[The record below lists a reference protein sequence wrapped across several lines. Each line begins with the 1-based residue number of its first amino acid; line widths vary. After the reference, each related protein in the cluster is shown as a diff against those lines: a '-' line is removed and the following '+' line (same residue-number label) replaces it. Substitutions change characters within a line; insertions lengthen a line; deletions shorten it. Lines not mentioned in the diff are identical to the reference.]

1 MEVTWHPTGDNR
13 TVDFKFPYKNIGDK
27 TVRCEVKV
35 SSGQRPRDAARDDFS
50 EWEEAFTKSF
60 TFTLKPGETANV
72 IGTLDWVRRDDTM
85 PVLPG
90 GCDFIVSDSILARNP
105 GRSSGPH
112 LWRAGSCGL
121 RVVQNP
127 RPSPISVFRG
137 CFHSRSVSPVAFSPR
152 HLSWL
157 RINRPVARPTAS
169 LDTERGVSA
178 YSGGFP
184 PLELTPFPGR
194 NWTVRG
200 DAYDL
205 SGDCLL

>member
-1 MEVTWHPTGDNR
+1 MR
-13 TVDFKFPYKNIGDK
+13 
-27 TVRCEVKV
+27 RC
-35 SSGQRPRDAARDDFS
+35 
-50 EWEEAFTKSF
+50 
-60 TFTLKPGETANV
+60 
-72 IGTLDWVRRDDTM
+72 RRRF
-85 PVLPG
+85 VGLPG

-127 RPSPISVFRG
+127 RPFPISVFRG

-152 HLSWL
+152 RLSWL
-157 RINRPVARPTAS
+157 RINRPVTRPTAS

-194 NWTVRG
+194 NRTLPRAGDSRG
-200 DAYDL
+200 RAGMVCNQPEPIETRDARYCGTAKTRNNARPAVEL
-205 SGDCLL
+205 KPSTIEISAFHFQPVWSSRAYGTRFCKAN

>member
-1 MEVTWHPTGDNR
+1 MR
-13 TVDFKFPYKNIGDK
+13 
-27 TVRCEVKV
+27 RC
-35 SSGQRPRDAARDDFS
+35 
-50 EWEEAFTKSF
+50 
-60 TFTLKPGETANV
+60 
-72 IGTLDWVRRDDTM
+72 RRRF
-85 PVLPG
+85 VGLPG

-152 HLSWL
+152 RLSWL

-194 NWTVRG
+194 NWTLRVTGRYSSAARVHPFWHSLQTAWCPNIQILHQP
-200 DAYDL
+200 DRSEWY
-205 SGDCLL
+205 

>member
-1 MEVTWHPTGDNR
+1 MR
-13 TVDFKFPYKNIGDK
+13 
-27 TVRCEVKV
+27 RC
-35 SSGQRPRDAARDDFS
+35 
-50 EWEEAFTKSF
+50 
-60 TFTLKPGETANV
+60 
-72 IGTLDWVRRDDTM
+72 RRRF
-85 PVLPG
+85 VGLPG

-127 RPSPISVFRG
+127 RPFPISVFRG

-152 HLSWL
+152 RLSWL
-157 RINRPVARPTAS
+157 RINRPVTRPTAS

-194 NWTVRG
+194 NWTLRLDYRSDG
-200 DAYDL
+200 LLRYWRNWN
-205 SGDCLL
+205 CLPRKNV